1 MELGKRGE
9 RNKISQGYE
18 TWNSPFTKQK
28 KKTAWQVTS
37 SLGMKLILQAKMLK
51 STNILQVT
59 IKK

>member
-1 MELGKRGE
+1 MKLGTHPLP
-9 RNKISQGYE
+9 S
-18 TWNSPFTKQK
+18 K
-28 KKTAWQVTS
+28 KKKAWQVTS